1 MEHLYIT
8 DVIYFNDV
16 FVYTVKMLTKL
27 YLLIKSFNKVH
38 DTAVGQHENS
48 RGS

>member
-8 DVIYFNDV
+8 DVIYFKGIY
-16 FVYTVKMLTKL
+16 VYTFKILTKL

-38 DTAVGQHENS
+38 NATVGQHEN
-48 RGS
+48 R